1 MLTLDLKLIKESKG
15 RVHVRRK
22 IHENSHKWIIEE
34 KRKLHKKYPG
44 YQIATIHQVI
54 ITNAP
59 RGKTA
64 ISRISR
70 RVVINQD
77 FLLLC

>member
-1 MLTLDLKLIKESKG
+1 M
-15 RVHVRRK
+15 VHVRRRK
-22 IHENSHKWIIEE
+22 KSTKTHEMNRHEE
-34 KRKLHKKYPG
+34 KIKLLHERYPRD
-44 YQIATIHQVI
+44 QIVAIHQVI

-70 RVVINQD
+70 RVEINQD